1 MLIFKAFQFLPF
13 TSETVRDKHIECFF
27 VTFGIDTKRSGC
39 SYEAVNMYSVDT
51 NTESLI
57 AQPFSSCRVFSYCAY
72 IG

>member
-27 VTFGIDTKRSGC
+27 VTLGIDTKRSEC

-51 NTESLI
+51 N
-57 AQPFSSCRVFSYCAY
+57 RVSYCTA
-72 IG
+72 IFNL